1 MSSPPPPTVWEARN
15 AMAASVLAPLLVLTG
30 ALGFTLPARWA
41 LLSGAPAY
49 NLFHGVVG
57 MAGIWLV
64 IRFGGRGAV
73 AFNLAFGLVD
83 LYQALAGAV
92 DLFPAALFAYRPLDD
107 VLHVVLG
114 RGLVGLG
121 VLGRGPGA
129 AAAPGGRDPAPGGPG
144 IG

>member
-15 AMAASVLAPLLVLTG
+15 AMVASVLAPLLVLTG
-30 ALGFTLPARWA
+30 ALGFALPARWA

-49 NLFHGVVG
+49 NLFHGVAG

-73 AFNLAFGLVD
+73 AFNLGFGLVD
-83 LYQALAGAV
+83 LYQALAGVV
-92 DLFPAALFAYRPLDD
+92 DLVPAPSSPI
-107 VLHVVLG
+107 G
-114 RGLVGLG
+114 RSMTSCTSSWAWGWRAWG

-129 AAAPGGRDPAPGGPG
+129 AAAPGGPG

>member
-1 MSSPPPPTVWEARN
+1 MV
-15 AMAASVLAPLLVLTG
+15 ASVLAPLLVLTG
-30 ALGFTLPARWA
+30 ALGFALPARWA
-41 LLSGAPAY
+41 LLSGAPVY
-49 NLFHGVVG
+49 NLFHGAAG

-114 RGLVGLG
+114 LGLVGLG

>member
-15 AMAASVLAPLLVLTG
+15 AMVASVLAPLLVLTG
-30 ALGFTLPARWA
+30 ALGFALPARWA

-49 NLFHGVVG
+49 NLFHGVAG

-73 AFNLAFGLVD
+73 AFNLGFGLVD
-83 LYQALAGAV
+83 LYQALAGVV

-114 RGLVGLG
+114 LGLAGLG
-121 VLGRGPGA
+121 GARPGPG
-129 AAAPGGRDPAPGGPG
+129 GGRSPGRPRDRVT
-144 IG
+144 